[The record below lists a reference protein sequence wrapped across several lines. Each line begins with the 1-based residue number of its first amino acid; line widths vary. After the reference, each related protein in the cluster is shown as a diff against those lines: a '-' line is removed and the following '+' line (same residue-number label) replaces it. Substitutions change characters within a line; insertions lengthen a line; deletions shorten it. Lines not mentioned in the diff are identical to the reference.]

1 MENKEDTLLFNHG
14 SLEIKDPLTN
24 QFRLNM
30 EILSHRIKLLLT
42 RRTNVCFT
50 LAINN
55 LFYYIVLTPTSYNL
69 IAKETTKIY
78 CNNNE
83 NIKK

>member
-1 MENKEDTLLFNHG
+1 MENKEDTLHFNHG

-30 EILSHRIKLLLT
+30 EILSHRMKLLLT
-42 RRTNVCFT
+42 RRTHVCFT

-55 LFYYIVLTPTSYNL
+55 FFFILLS
-69 IAKETTKIY
+69 
-78 CNNNE
+78 
-83 NIKK
+83 